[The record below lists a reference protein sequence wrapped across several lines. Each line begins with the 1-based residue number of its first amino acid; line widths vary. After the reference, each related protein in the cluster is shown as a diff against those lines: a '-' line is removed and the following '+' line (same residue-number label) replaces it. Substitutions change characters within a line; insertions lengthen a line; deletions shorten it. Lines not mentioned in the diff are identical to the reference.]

1 MPRLFSIAIFR
12 FMTSIIFL
20 LIVSAC
26 AQPVIV
32 SEVQPDGSLDILEP
46 GPRFAEKFGSGLWI
60 SSGDVI
66 PGSLVLTEKS
76 GKRALLIPPGEQEF
90 TILRP
95 MDVVLLSTS
104 YFGWSWLM
112 EHRDGDFHDI
122 SILVGFRSPPEAP
135 EQASFYSLPDAAE
148 ATQANRAVGI
158 RWAASALRRGDLA
171 PAGAD
176 DGGVPFYVVR
186 GGRENTGRWWPE
198 SVDLSA
204 LYARLWPDE
213 DLARARIVFVAI
225 NAGPDRMNSPAYI
238 ADMRLF
244 R

>member
-1 MPRLFSIAIFR
+1 M
-12 FMTSIIFL
+12 
-20 LIVSAC
+20 
-26 AQPVIV
+26 IV
-32 SEVQPDGSLDILEP
+32 SEVQPDGSLDILGP

-66 PGSLVLTEKS
+66 PGSLVLTEKH
-76 GKRALLIPPGEQEF
+76 GKRALLISPGEKEF

-104 YFGWSWLM
+104 YLGWSWLM
-112 EHRDGDFHDI
+112 EHRNGEFHDV

-135 EQASFYSLPDAAE
+135 EQASFGSLPDAAYM
-148 ATQANRAVGI
+148 TPANRAIKI
-158 RWAASALRRGDLA
+158 RWFGSALRRGDLA
-171 PAGAD
+171 SAGAD
-176 DGGVPFYVVR
+176 DEGIPFYVAR
-186 GGRENTGRWWPE
+186 GGLENTGRWLPE
-198 SVDLSA
+198 SINLAA

-213 DLARARIVFVAI
+213 DLAKARIVFVAI
-225 NAGPDRMNSPAYI
+225 NAGPDRMNSPAHF